1 MQNSNINA
9 SVSHSFAAL
18 SEAGLCV
25 LPALP
30 AEKRPALPSWKPYQ
44 TRKPSPEEITGWQRT
59 ATGICVVTGAISDNL
74 VVLDFDEGGVLFEP
88 WRQKVDQE
96 CPGLLDTV
104 YIEST
109 PSGGKHVIFRTQLP
123 PQRSRPYARRCVEAE
138 SSEPVIIG
146 GKSYTPA
153 PTASG
158 GWQIVLT
165 QIETRAEGSLCLCA
179 PTPGYVQLSGSLADL
194 PLLTET
200 QLAVLL
206 AVAIEFNSYSPPVC
220 VPAPTAKPSKHSGQ
234 DRPGDRFNESGDV
247 VAVLRKAGWKL
258 FRDGVNQQWTR
269 PGKEFGTS
277 ATLRDRVF
285 YVFSSNAAPFAPDRG
300 YAPFSVYALLEHGGD
315 FAAAARAVANHE
327 RAREGTSKRLEADRE
342 VRFTLRLS
350 DGQSDT
356 AGLPALNTDE
366 FQYSLPDE
374 QVIRLPGDIGNAR
387 RLVNRYGAV
396 VRHFTQR
403 KAWLVWDG
411 TRWKSDDTGKVMQ
424 YAKDVALQMT
434 SDLQKGGSGLD
445 SKWVSDS
452 RKHERL
458 RAMISLAAPDV
469 AVTADRLDADSWL
482 FNCENGTIDLRT
494 GELLPHDPSRL
505 ITKLAPVRYEADAQC
520 PLFMRF
526 LNEVF
531 CGDVELIEFV
541 QRFLGH
547 CLTGEISEQYLPIF
561 YGEGGNGKSVLL
573 DTVAALMG
581 DYAATAPP
589 SLLTV
594 KRNEEHPTEIADLVG
609 RRLVIAS
616 ETEQGAELRMQLL
629 KRLTGDRHLKARFMR
644 HDFFEFAR
652 THKTILVT
660 NNLPVV
666 REDTEAVWRRLRC
679 VPFNYVVPVEK
690 RDPKLLSKLRD
701 ESAGILRWLVQG
713 CQEWRRN
720 GLPTASAITIV
731 TNELRDSAGGLD
743 AFIEETCVRQVDG
756 FVPSARLLDSYEK
769 WCEARNVT
777 PVRGRAWG
785 AALHKIGCRDDKY
798 KMIRG
803 WFGISMRDGGSECH
817 SN

>member
-1 MQNSNINA
+1 MQNSNTTSTVA
-9 SVSHSFAAL
+9 ESFAIL

-30 AEKRPALPSWKPYQ
+30 AEKRPDLPSWKPYQ
-44 TRKPSPEEITGWQRT
+44 TRKPCPEEIAEWQRT

-74 VVLDFDEGGVLFEP
+74 IVLDFDEGGVLFEP

-109 PSGGKHVIFRTQLP
+109 PSGGKHVIFRTQLL
-123 PQRSRPYARRCVEAE
+123 PQRSRPYARRCIEL
-138 SSEPVIIG
+138 SSEEPVVIA

-153 PTASG
+153 PKASG
-158 GWQIVLT
+158 GWQVVLT

-179 PTPGYVQLSGSLADL
+179 PTPGYVRLSGSFTDL
-194 PLLTET
+194 PRLTE
-200 QLAVLL
+200 QQVAVLL
-206 AVAIEFNSYSPPVC
+206 AAAIEFNSYSPPVC
-220 VPAPTAKPSKHSGQ
+220 VPVPTAKSFKHSGQ

-285 YVFSSNAAPFAPDRG
+285 YVFSSNAAPFEPDRG
-300 YAPFSVYALLEHGGD
+300 YGPFGVYGLLEHGGD
-315 FAAAARAVANHE
+315 FASAAQALARQQ
-327 RAREGTSKRLEADRE
+327 RASEGPSKRWEAHHDMG
-342 VRFTLRLS
+342 VNLRLS
-350 DGQSDT
+350 VSQSDT
-356 AGLPALNTDE
+356 ATLPTHNTCE
-366 FQYSLPDE
+366 FHYAMSDE
-374 QVIRLPGDIGNAR
+374 QITRLPGDIGNAR
-387 RLVNRYGAV
+387 RLVNAYGEV
-396 VRHFTQR
+396 VRFQSQR
-403 KAWLVWDG
+403 KSWLMWDD
-411 TRWKSDDTGKVMQ
+411 TRWKSDETGKIMQ

-434 SDLQKGGSGLD
+434 DQLEKRVGGLD

-452 RKHERL
+452 RKYERL

-469 AVTADRLDADSWL
+469 AVTADELDADPWL
-482 FNCENGTIDLRT
+482 FNCENGTLDLRT
-494 GELLPHDPSRL
+494 GDLLPHDPSKL
-505 ITKLAPVRYEADAQC
+505 ITKLAPVRYDPNATC
-520 PLFMRF
+520 PLFMQF

-531 CGDVELIEFV
+531 CGDLELIEFV

-547 CLTGEISEQYLPIF
+547 CLTGDISEQYLPIF

-594 KRNEEHPTEIADLVG
+594 KRNEEHPTEIADLAG
-609 RRLVIAS
+609 RRLVVAS
-616 ETEQGAELRMQLL
+616 ETEQGAELRMQLV
-629 KRLTGDRHLKARFMR
+629 KRLTGDEKLKARHMR
-644 HDFFEFAR
+644 CDFFEFAR

-660 NNLPVV
+660 NNLPVL

-679 VPFNYVVPVEK
+679 VPFNYIVPAEK
-690 RDPKLLSKLRD
+690 RDPKLLLKLRA
-701 ESAGILRWLVQG
+701 ESAGILRWLVRG
-713 CQEWRRN
+713 CQAWRRD

-731 TNELRDSAGGLD
+731 TSELRNSAGGLD
-743 AFIEETCVRQVDG
+743 AFIEENCVRQVDG
-756 FVPSARLLDSYEK
+756 FVPSARLLASYEK

-803 WFGISMRDGGSECH
+803 WFGISMRGNDSECCP
-817 SN
+817 N